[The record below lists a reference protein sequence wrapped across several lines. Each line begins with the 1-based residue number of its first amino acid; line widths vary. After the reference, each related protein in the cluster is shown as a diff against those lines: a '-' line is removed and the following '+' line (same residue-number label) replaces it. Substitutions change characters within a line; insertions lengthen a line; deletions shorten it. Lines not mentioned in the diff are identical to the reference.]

1 MSAVLQTLSMLGRE
15 TARIVL
21 HAACVACDGPLP
33 WRDRIG
39 SCCRSC
45 WEALP
50 AIQSAKCQSC
60 ALPWSGQDPGY
71 CCGACLADPLPV
83 DWAEAWGHYR
93 GSLER
98 VLHAFKFA
106 RHDWFSDP
114 LADLLA
120 DTLKARGDLTFDAV
134 TAVPMHRS
142 KLRRRGYNQA
152 ELLARALSRKIGIP
166 FDGSLLAKTVER
178 SPQSSLPRAERSG
191 NVRNA
196 FVSRDSAKG
205 KAILLVDDVSTTG
218 ETLRACAKVL
228 GRAGAGRVCAVVV
241 AKTE

>member
-1 MSAVLQTLSMLGRE
+1 MNAVLQTLSMLGRE

-21 HAACVACDGPLP
+21 HASCVACDGALP
-33 WRDRIG
+33 WRDRVG

-50 AIQSAKCQSC
+50 AIPGAKCQSC

-71 CCGACLADPLPV
+71 VCGACLDDPIPV
-83 DWAEAWGHYR
+83 EWTEAWGAYR
-93 GSLER
+93 GALER
-98 VLHAFKFA
+98 VLHSFKFG

-120 DTLKARGDLTFDAV
+120 LRLRDRGDLTFDAV
-134 TAVPMHRS
+134 AAVPMHRK
-142 KLRRRGYNQA
+142 KLRQRGYNQA
-152 ELLARALSRKIGIP
+152 ELLARALSRKIAIP
-166 FDGSLLAKTVER
+166 FDGRLLTKSEER
-178 SPQSSLPRAERSG
+178 VPQSTLPRAERRS

-196 FVSRDSAKG
+196 FLGHQSARG

-218 ETLRACAKVL
+218 ETLRACA
-228 GRAGAGRVCAVVV
+228 RALQKRGAARVCAVVV